1 MSLPETALTLLV
13 LWSALLL
20 TPGPDFMLMLKA
32 TLNDDYPHALATAAG
47 ITLGLTIYIALVIF
61 GFEFIFSQNPLVF
74 QTVKYIGALYL
85 IYLGIRILRSS
96 SDTTLD
102 ATTRSL
108 PSLATSFRQG
118 LLCNLLNPKA
128 IILITSVFSQLI
140 GLTTPTTI
148 KLLFGLEILII
159 NSVLWSLFPLM
170 IHIPIMRRLLLDHMV
185 VINRF
190 VGVALCA
197 LGALAFVAH

>member
-1 MSLPETALTLLV
+1 MSLSETALTLLI

-32 TLNDDYPHALATAAG
+32 TVNDDYPHALATAAG
-47 ITLGLTIYIALVIF
+47 ITLGLTIYIAVVIF
-61 GFEFIFSQNPLVF
+61 GFEFVFNQNPLIF
-74 QTVKYIGALYL
+74 QTVKIIGALYL

-96 SDTTLD
+96 SDTPLSD
-102 ATTRSL
+102 GITRT
-108 PSLATSFRQG
+108 PSLASSFRQG

-128 IILITSVFSQLI
+128 IILIASVFSQLI
-140 GLTTPTTI
+140 GLTTPTHI

-170 IHIPIMRRLLLDHMV
+170 IHIPLIRRLLLDQMV
-185 VINRF
+185 WINRF

-197 LGALAFVAH
+197 LGVVAFI